1 MYRTPKELI
10 SGYQKSLWRA
20 FGGLAGSIFVALLLL
35 STGVL
40 SLILAIAGSALAAVS
55 FILILASRLLSS
67 LKAKEPISKALWHPV
82 AVLIFVAILIYSWI
96 GKYRGSLKWRDRV
109 IS

>member
-1 MYRTPKELI
+1 
-10 SGYQKSLWRA
+10 
-20 FGGLAGSIFVALLLL
+20 
-35 STGVL
+35 
-40 SLILAIAGSALAAVS
+40 LILAIAGSVLAALS

-67 LKAKEPISKALWHPV
+67 LKAKEPFSKALWHPL

>member
-1 MYRTPKELI
+1 V
-10 SGYQKSLWRA
+10 
-20 FGGLAGSIFVALLLL
+20 GSIFVALLLL

-67 LKAKEPISKALWHPV
+67 LKAKESISRP
-82 AVLIFVAILIYSWI
+82 
-96 GKYRGSLKWRDRV
+96 KYQL
-109 IS
+109 